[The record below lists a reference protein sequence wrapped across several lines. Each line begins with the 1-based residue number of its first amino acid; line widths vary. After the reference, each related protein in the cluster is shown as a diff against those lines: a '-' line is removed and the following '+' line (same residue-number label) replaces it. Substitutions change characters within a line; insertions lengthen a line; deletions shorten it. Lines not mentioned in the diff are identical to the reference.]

1 MARPTALPIFGT
13 AQTNQTVPSGGL
25 QSAGYADGAIPTAKN
40 INYLLNLI
48 YLWINWLFGN
58 VATITRNTFP
68 KILTSGGWLYQI
80 GGSGAPASYHV
91 TATGTLYGDLDI
103 PFGYKLSTMTF
114 GLSAS
119 AANSGTLV
127 INFIQN
133 LVTVNPVTFMFRTFA
148 SGSLPTV
155 LTDQTLNFLASTNLV
170 ASVTVNAAGG
180 TYTRTTGSFL
190 TDGFWVGQQIQWS
203 GFSNGGNNVIKTI
216 TALSATVMTVSTTG
230 LVNETAVALATCN
243 GVSPTVDA
251 TFGWAISYAFTLVTG
266 GSFTDVGILRYTC
279 VPQ

>member
-13 AQTNQTVPSGGL
+13 AQTNQTIPSGGL

-48 YLWINWLFGN
+48 YLWITWLFGN

-68 KILTSGGWLYQI
+68 KVLSIGTWQWVVGGGGAATSYQI
-80 GGSGAPASYHV
+80 N
-91 TATGTLYGDLDI
+91 ATSTLHGDLDV
-103 PFGYKLSTMTF
+103 PVGYKLATMTF
-114 GLSAS
+114 GLVAT

-133 LVTVNPVTFMFRTFA
+133 LVTVNPVTFMSRTFA
-148 SGSLPTV
+148 SGALPTV
-155 LTDQTLNFLASTNLV
+155 LTDQTLNFLATTNLV
-170 ASVTVNAAGG
+170 ASVTVAAAGG

-203 GFSNGGNNVIKTI
+203 GFTNGGNNAIKTI
-216 TALSATVMTVSTTG
+216 TALTATVMTVSTTG

-251 TFGWAISYAFTLVTG
+251 TFGWGIQYAFTLVTG
-266 GSFTDVGILRYTC
+266 GSGTNVGILRYTC